1 MKKIF
6 LMFAFIVHVVI
17 RSHASAG
24 VANCPTGTGDGAA
37 KMILV
42 TR

>member
-6 LMFAFIVHVVI
+6 LMFAFMVHVI
-17 RSHASAG
+17 LRSHAAAG
-24 VANCPTGTGDGAA
+24 VANCPTGTGDSAS